1 MSRLREQKYWSG
13 LYFTEE
19 EPCKTVCFSPHI
31 FLVYLQISFTL
42 KSRIYEPYQDI
53 RLYERS
59 LTVYTLLFKFVTN
72 GKERMFCFENKCVAL
87 LQVGTLIWIVDVS
100 VSIAI

>member
-72 GKERMFCFENKCVAL
+72 EKKKNAKVKSIHNCFL
-87 LQVGTLIWIVDVS
+87 PFD
-100 VSIAI
+100 SITIIRKDFGGQAR